1 MNGSL
6 DLHACISRRG
16 DCGNGWHMS
25 GAALNQADKMVCSS
39 VTVQRSVACGG
50 SFQAPGEPLS
60 HLGHQGST
68 PLYVA
73 AERGHREV
81 VQQLMAAG
89 PLAVD

>member
-1 MNGSL
+1 
-6 DLHACISRRG
+6 
-16 DCGNGWHMS
+16 
-25 GAALNQADKMVCSS
+25 MVCGS

-89 PLAVD
+89 PLAVDWKTSRPKVERGSQCHAFWTAKG